1 MTTTLFGPRTPS
13 CLLAAG
19 DSHDSD
25 LARSIVEFE
34 TTERASIVT
43 SSTDDELMR
52 VRLRIIQDQLLA
64 LDRREVIDAAIAAS
78 ADSEDAESRLLAL
91 DIGLSVWGAGRILQM
106 QRADLTKDRVR
117 ELRNQERELRAVI
130 DRLG

>member
-1 MTTTLFGPRTPS
+1 
-13 CLLAAG
+13 
-19 DSHDSD
+19 
-25 LARSIVEFE
+25 
-34 TTERASIVT
+34 
-43 SSTDDELMR
+43 MR